1 MALDGLG
8 NLIPSLQTFYT
19 DKKSMWDATRGMTT
33 TEMQQLLT
41 DKTNALFTT
50 YNVVE
55 DVTPSGRRLGLSIP
69 EPIVVQSPGDDII
82 PDSNIPGGTYGG
94 GNTATG
100 HIPATVSQDGGQV
113 RFDAGSKATG
123 ASVGQVVAT
132 VADRVSLAVAGVNIG
147 AKLGKAIDSTF
158 YDILPGEWQ
167 DKLWALN
174 PETWSTLVGQSAVGD
189 FFLRSLFGITG
200 QNQMTGYISEDVF
213 AYYYQMMRE
222 NGFWSTGDTT
232 VIPPEYGGSYQQVYG
247 AVKLL
252 GSVPARIEIISGFY
266 DYGGAMGGGEYCVI
280 TELVND
286 YSFDVIGREPFTAY
300 WYLIDKSTSQIVS
313 TYNQV
318 AQRYDTYISNTPAY
332 VAHLSTVR
340 KTNIADGDR
349 IALIPQSSWV
359 VSTYTNSWIPNT
371 NLVTT
376 VYDGTI
382 ETIPAKPGV
391 SDLTGA
397 TQYPPTNI
405 TGTTTA
411 DVLQELKQQYPDLF
425 SDAITETV
433 MQDDGTEEEVTYVP
447 IPWVYPDIDA
457 ETPTTTEGTG
467 QDTTAIGDETLTQIM
482 PFSTPDT
489 PTDTP
494 PTGEGTTPE
503 VVPPTGSAS
512 SLWAIYNP
520 TQGELNSFG
529 AWLWSS
535 SFVEQIKK
543 LFADPM
549 QAIIGVHKVFVN
561 PPTSGSATIKCG
573 YLDSG
578 VSAAVVS
585 NQYTTLNCGSANV
598 REYFGNVFDYDPHT
612 KISLFLPFIG
622 IVPLNVADVMRG
634 TVSVKYTVD
643 VITGACLAEV
653 SVSRDGAGGILYT
666 YGGSCIVSYPVSSG
680 SYAGVI
686 SAAIST
692 AIGVGLGL
700 ASGGAS
706 LPISLGMVAR
716 GALNAKTQ
724 VQHSGQFSGAAG
736 VMGGKKPYLI
746 VSRPQTRVAANVEDY
761 AGMPS
766 NATIRIGDC
775 VGFTKLSDVHLIAT
789 NAYDNEIAEIETA
802 LKEGVII

>member
-33 TEMQQLLT
+33 AEMQQLLA

-55 DVTPSGRRLGLSIP
+55 DVTPSGKRIGISIP
-69 EPIVVQSPGDDII
+69 EAIVVESPGDDII
-82 PDSNIPGGTYGG
+82 PDSNIPGGSYGG

-100 HIPATVSQDGGQV
+100 HIPATISQDGGQV

-147 AKLGKAIDSTF
+147 AKLGKAIDSNF
-158 YDILPGEWQ
+158 YNILPTEWQ

-189 FFLRSLFGITG
+189 FFLRTLFGITG
-200 QNQMTGYISEDVF
+200 QNQMTGYISEDVL
-213 AYYYQMMRE
+213 AYYYQMMRD
-222 NGFWSTGDTT
+222 NGFWATGDTIVDT
-232 VIPPEYGGSYQQVYG
+232 PYGVTDPYGGHIKLVTSSINIMTNSGLYDYSYSVGTGEYIVLTFLPNGNVSIDAFGQTPFVCYEYLTTKSSG
-247 AVKLL
+247 AVITHDFYSHEYPTL
-252 GSVPARIEIISGFY
+252 ISHNNRSIRHMNTFPRSGMSEESILDILPIANY
-266 DYGGAMGGGEYCVI
+266 ADYKPTDQVFL
-280 TELVND
+280 T
-286 YSFDVIGREPFTAY
+286 
-300 WYLIDKSTSQIVS
+300 LI
-313 TYNQV
+313 
-318 AQRYDTYISNTPAY
+318 
-332 VAHLSTVR
+332 
-340 KTNIADGDR
+340 
-349 IALIPQSSWV
+349 
-359 VSTYTNSWIPNT
+359 
-371 NLVTT
+371 
-376 VYDGTI
+376 YDGTI
-382 ETIPAKPGV
+382 STIPSKSGV

-405 TGTTTA
+405 SGTTTA
-411 DVLQELKQQYPDLF
+411 DVLQQLKQQYPDLF

-457 ETPTTTEGTG
+457 ETPVTTEGTG
-467 QDTTAIGDETLTQIM
+467 QDTTAIGDETLTQIL

-494 PTGEGTTPE
+494 PTGEGSTPE

-585 NQYTTLNCGSANV
+585 NQYTTLDCGSANV

-653 SVSRDGAGGILYT
+653 SVSRDNAGGILYT

-761 AGMPS
+761 AGIPS

-775 VGFTKLSDVHLIAT
+775 VGFTKLSNVHLIVT

>member
-33 TEMQQLLT
+33 TEMQQLLA

-55 DVTPSGRRLGLSIP
+55 DVTPSGKRIGISIP
-69 EPIVVQSPGDDII
+69 EAIVVQSPGDDII
-82 PDSNIPGGTYGG
+82 PDSNIPGGSYGG

-100 HIPATVSQDGGQV
+100 HIPATISQDGSMV

-158 YDILPGEWQ
+158 YDILPTEWQ

-189 FFLRSLFGITG
+189 FFLRTLFGITG
-200 QNQMTGYISEDVF
+200 QNQMTGYISEDVL
-213 AYYYQMMRE
+213 AYYYQMMRD
-222 NGFWSTGDTT
+222 NDFWGTGQSVATPPADTSHFHNYFHGNLKLASET
-232 VIPPEYGGSYQQVYG
+232 PIIYMTGGN
-247 AVKLL
+247 
-252 GSVPARIEIISGFY
+252 Y
-266 DYGGAMGGGEYCVI
+266 DYIFSKGTGEY
-280 TELVND
+280 LV
-286 YSFDVIGREPFTAY
+286 
-300 WYLIDKSTSQIVS
+300 
-313 TYNQV
+313 
-318 AQRYDTYISNTPAY
+318 
-332 VAHLSTVR
+332 
-340 KTNIADGDR
+340 
-349 IALIPQSSWV
+349 V
-359 VSTYTNSWIPNT
+359 VEYTNSYEFVAISRTPFTGYQYVLSRQSGDITGT
-371 NLVTT
+371 NEKVSRTTQGLVSGNIYYSARLGEIGKTSMTDETRLSLLPIVSPTNYGTT
-376 VYDGTI
+376 GGNNGVVVTCVYDGTI
-382 ETIPAKPGV
+382 STTPAKPGV
-391 SDLTGA
+391 SELTGA

-411 DVLQELKQQYPDLF
+411 DVLQQLKQQYPDLF

-457 ETPTTTEGTG
+457 ETPVTTEGTG
-467 QDTTAIGDETLTQIM
+467 QDTTAIGDETLTQIL

-494 PTGEGTTPE
+494 PTGEGSTPE

-585 NQYTTLNCGSANV
+585 NQYTTLDCGSANV

-653 SVSRDGAGGILYT
+653 SVSRDNAGGILYT

-746 VSRPQTRVAANVEDY
+746 ISRPQTRVAAYVEDY
-761 AGMPS
+761 SGMPS

-775 VGFTKLSDVHLIAT
+775 VGFTKLSNVHLIVS